1 MRYIFLGNKK
11 QRITLTRNRDC
22 IKTRITVFS
31 ITKNFSCLL
40 PLASCLLPLASCL
53 LPYCLCL
60 IRSQRVRS
68 RFSSSAFVLK

>member
-11 QRITLTRNRDC
+11 QRITRTGNSDC

-40 PLASCLLPLASCL
+40 PLAFCLLPFASCL
-53 LPYCLCL
+53 IAY
-60 IRSQRVRS
+60 
-68 RFSSSAFVLK
+68 A